1 MKTTK
6 QIQEKHD
13 EIEKE
18 VSRLRTYLSKA
29 YYLSVEEKREES
41 KQKERDLTEQL
52 MTLRWVLDKNAEW
65 DESGLRDT

>member
-29 YYLSVEEKREES
+29 YYLSVEEKREQS
-41 KQKERDLTEQL
+41 KQKEHDLTKQL
-52 MTLRWVLDKNAEW
+52 MTLRWVLNKNAEW
-65 DESGLRDT
+65 DEAGLRDT

>member
-29 YYLSVEEKREES
+29 YYLSVEEKREQS
-41 KQKERDLTEQL
+41 KQKEHDLTKQL
-52 MTLRWVLDKNAEW
+52 MTLRWVLNKNAEW
-65 DESGLRDT
+65 DESGLMDT